1 MLGTVG
7 WVRRHQQWVTAFGGL
22 MLIAVGL
29 LLVTGWW
36 DVVVDWMRTW
46 FFPGYTAGV

>member
-1 MLGTVG
+1 
-7 WVRRHQQWVTAFGGL
+7 

-36 DVVVDWMRTW
+36 DVLVDWMRDLVL
-46 FFPGYTAGV
+46 PRLQAGV